1 MVSQVGHLNIVTI
14 GHIDHGKSTTMGRLL
29 FELGDVS
36 SHVIDDYR
44 KQAEEKGKATFEFA
58 WVMAKMK
65 EERERGITIDVS
77 HNKFRTDKYLFTI
90 IDAPGHRDFV
100 KNMIT
105 GASQADAALL
115 VISARDGEGVMAQ
128 TREHVFLARTLGVPQ
143 MIVLVNKMDA
153 TQPPYSEARFN
164 EVREQ
169 AVQLLSSVGYRD
181 VPVVPISGYVGDN
194 ILKKSPNLPWWH
206 GMTLLEALNGLSIPP
221 RPTEKPLRLP
231 VQDVFSITGV
241 GTVPVGRVETGIMRI
256 GDNVIFEPSHR
267 VGEVKSIEVHHEQV
281 KEAGPGDNIGFNIR
295 GIAKNDI
302 RRGDVAGHLSS
313 PPTVVTSF
321 VGQIVVLDHPSVMT
335 VGYKPVF
342 HMHTVQVAG
351 IISEI
356 IRTMDPKHGTVREEH
371 PEFIRTGDV
380 AVVRITP
387 ERPVVIEK
395 ASDFPQMARFA
406 VRDMGQTVAAG
417 QCIDLEKKEQS

>member
-181 VPVVPISGYVGDN
+181 VPVIPISGYVGDN

-241 GTVPVGRVETGIMRI
+241 GTVPVGRV
-256 GDNVIFEPSHR
+256 
-267 VGEVKSIEVHHEQV
+267 
-281 KEAGPGDNIGFNIR
+281 
-295 GIAKNDI
+295 
-302 RRGDVAGHLSS
+302 
-313 PPTVVTSF
+313 
-321 VGQIVVLDHPSVMT
+321 
-335 VGYKPVF
+335 
-342 HMHTVQVAG
+342 
-351 IISEI
+351 
-356 IRTMDPKHGTVREEH
+356 
-371 PEFIRTGDV
+371 
-380 AVVRITP
+380 
-387 ERPVVIEK
+387 
-395 ASDFPQMARFA
+395 
-406 VRDMGQTVAAG
+406 
-417 QCIDLEKKEQS
+417 